1 MAIKKIT
8 IKTEDLKVDAGLN
21 DSETAQNIWNALPIE
36 GSVNTWGDEI
46 YFSIPVKVGLENAE
60 EAVSEGDLGYWPPGS
75 AFCIF
80 FGTTPVSRGNEIRAA
95 SPVNVF
101 GKIIGDP
108 KVFKKVS
115 SGAKIII
122 EKDE

>member
-1 MAIKKIT
+1 M
-8 IKTEDLKVDAGLN
+8 
-21 DSETAQNIWNALPIE
+21 
-36 GSVNTWGDEI
+36 
-46 YFSIPVKVGLENAE
+46 
-60 EAVSEGDLGYWPPGS
+60 VSEGDLGYWPPGN

-80 FGTTPVSRGNEIRAA
+80 FGTTPVSRGDEIRPA

-101 GKIIGDP
+101 GKIIGDS

-122 EKDE
+122 EKGE